1 MLSKAFLYYQKIS
14 ENSWYKKYRQNLEK
28 KEERKTYEIHA
39 YEVKVMDKIGFIGI
53 GNMGYAML
61 KGATQ
66 VMPKDK
72 FLFTDI
78 NAEKACAVERE
89 LGIKCVSDNLSCVK
103 ESKYIIMAI
112 KPQYYQNVIDE
123 IKDEIK
129 KEQIIISL
137 APNVT
142 INELKDRFERDI
154 RILRVMPNT
163 PAMVLEGMTAGCYSN
178 HDFSNEEKEILK
190 QFFESFGEFEIVEE
204 NLISAVICASGSSPA
219 YVYMFIEAL
228 ADSAVRY
235 GLPRDKAYKF
245 AAQAVKGSAQMV
257 LETGEHPGKLKDNVC
272 SPAGTTIAAVEAL
285 EECGLRNALFQA
297 SKACYRKAEKLD

>member
-1 MLSKAFLYYQKIS
+1 
-14 ENSWYKKYRQNLEK
+14 
-28 KEERKTYEIHA
+28 
-39 YEVKVMDKIGFIGI
+39 MDKIGFIGI

-61 KGATQ
+61 RGATK

-78 NAEKACAVERE
+78 NSEKAGAVEKE
-89 LGIKCVSDNLSCVK
+89 LGVTYVSDNLSCVK
-103 ESKYIIMAI
+103 EAKYIIMAV

-123 IKDEIK
+123 IKNEVT

-142 INELKDRFERDI
+142 ISELKDRFEKDI

-178 HDFSNEEKEILK
+178 HEFLEEEKETLK

-272 SPAGTTIAAVEAL
+272 SPAGTTIAAVEEL
-285 EECGLRNALFQA
+285 ERCGLRNALFQA

>member
-1 MLSKAFLYYQKIS
+1 M
-14 ENSWYKKYRQNLEK
+14 E
-28 KEERKTYEIHA
+28 
-39 YEVKVMDKIGFIGI
+39 KIGFIGI

-61 KGATQ
+61 KGASKA
-66 VMPKDK
+66 MPKEN
-72 FLFTDI
+72 FVFTDI
-78 NAEKACAVERE
+78 NAVRAKEVEKELAVNY
-89 LGIKCVSDNLSCVK
+89 VPDNLSLIK
-103 ESKYIIMAI
+103 EAKYIIMAV
-112 KPQYYQNVIDE
+112 KPQYYQNVIDV
-123 IKDEIK
+123 IKKEVT

-142 INELKDRFERDI
+142 IQELEERFEKEI
-154 RILRVMPNT
+154 RVLRVMPNT

-178 HDFSNEEKEILK
+178 HDFTEEEKETLK
-190 QFFESFGEFEIVEE
+190 QFFESFGEFEVVEE

-245 AAQAVKGSAQMV
+245 VAQAVKGSAQMV

-285 EECGLRNALFQA
+285 EECGMRNALFQA

>member
-1 MLSKAFLYYQKIS
+1 MG
-14 ENSWYKKYRQNLEK
+14 
-28 KEERKTYEIHA
+28 
-39 YEVKVMDKIGFIGI
+39 KIGFIGI

-61 KGATQ
+61 KGATK
-66 VMPKDK
+66 VIPKEN
-72 FLFTDI
+72 FVFTDI
-78 NAEKACAVERE
+78 NVSKAKAVEEE
-89 LGIKCVSDNLSCVK
+89 LNVTYVPDNLSCIK
-103 ESKYIIMAI
+103 EAKYIIMAV

-123 IKDEIK
+123 IKKEIT

-142 INELKDRFERDI
+142 IQELKDRFEKDI

-178 HDFSNEEKEILK
+178 HDFTEEEKETLK
-190 QFFESFGEFEIVEE
+190 QFFESFGEFEVVEE

-245 AAQAVKGSAQMV
+245 VAQAVKGSAQMV

>member
-1 MLSKAFLYYQKIS
+1 
-14 ENSWYKKYRQNLEK
+14 
-28 KEERKTYEIHA
+28 
-39 YEVKVMDKIGFIGI
+39 MDKIGFVGI

-61 KGATQ
+61 RGATKK
-66 VMPKDK
+66 MSKDI

-78 NAEKACAVERE
+78 NTNKAKAVEDE
-89 LGIKCVSDNLSCVK
+89 LGVTFVEDNISCVK
-103 ESKYIIMAI
+103 NAKYIILAI

-123 IKDEIK
+123 VKNEVS
-129 KEQIIISL
+129 KEHIIVSL
-137 APNVT
+137 APNIT
-142 INELKDRFERDI
+142 INELIERFGKDI
-154 RILRVMPNT
+154 RVLRVMPNT

-178 HDFSNEEKEILK
+178 HEFLDEEKEILQ
-190 QFFESFGEFEIVEE
+190 QFFRSFGDFEIVEE

-245 AAQAVKGSAQMV
+245 AAQTVKGSAQMV

-272 SPAGTTIAAVEAL
+272 SPGGTTIAAVEEL
-285 EECGLRNALFQA
+285 ERCGLRNALFQA
-297 SKACYRKAEKLD
+297 AKACYRKAEKLD

>member
-1 MLSKAFLYYQKIS
+1 MS
-14 ENSWYKKYRQNLEK
+14 
-28 KEERKTYEIHA
+28 
-39 YEVKVMDKIGFIGI
+39 KIGFIGI

-61 KGATQ
+61 KGATK
-66 VMPKDK
+66 VMPKEE
-72 FLFTDI
+72 FVFTDI
-78 NAEKACAVERE
+78 NVQKAKEVEKE
-89 LGIKCVSDNLSCVK
+89 LGVTYVSDNISCVK
-103 ESKYIIMAI
+103 QAKYIIMAV

-123 IKDEIK
+123 IKNEITE
-129 KEQIIISL
+129 EQIIISL

-142 INELKDRFERDI
+142 IHELKERYEKDI

-163 PAMVLEGMTAGCYSN
+163 PAMVLEGMTAGCYSE
-178 HDFSNEEKEILK
+178 HEFSEEEKETMK
-190 QFFESFGEFEIVEE
+190 QFFESFGEFELVEE
-204 NLISAVICASGSSPA
+204 SLISAVICASGSSPA

-245 AAQAVKGSAQMV
+245 VAQTVKGAAKMV

-272 SPAGTTIAAVEAL
+272 SPAGTTIAAVEEL
-285 EECGLRNALFQA
+285 EKNGLRNALFQA

>member
-1 MLSKAFLYYQKIS
+1 MQIAHSSNLFSLGCLKRDKKCIGIS
-14 ENSWYKKYRQNLEK
+14 ME
-28 KEERKTYEIHA
+28 
-39 YEVKVMDKIGFIGI
+39 KIGFIGI

-66 VMPKDK
+66 KIPKEN
-72 FLFTDI
+72 FVFTDI
-78 NAEKACAVERE
+78 NTEKASIVEKE
-89 LGIKCVSDNLSCVK
+89 LGVKYVPDNLSCVK
-103 ESKYIIMAI
+103 EAKYIVMAV

-123 IKDEIK
+123 IKSEVK

-142 INELKDRFERDI
+142 IDELKDRFEKDI
-154 RILRVMPNT
+154 RVLRVMPNT

-178 HDFSNEEKEILK
+178 HEFLDGEKEILK
-190 QFFESFGEFEIVEE
+190 QFFESFGEFELVEE
-204 NLISAVICASGSSPA
+204 KLISAVICASGSSPA

-272 SPAGTTIAAVEAL
+272 SPAGTTIVAVEAL
-285 EECGLRNALFQA
+285 EQCGFRNALFQA